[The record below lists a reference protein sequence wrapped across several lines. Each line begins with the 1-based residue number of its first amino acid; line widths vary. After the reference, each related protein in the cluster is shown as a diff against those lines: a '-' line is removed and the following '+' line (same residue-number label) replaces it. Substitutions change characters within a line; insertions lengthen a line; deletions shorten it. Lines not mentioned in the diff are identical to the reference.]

1 MNDIKQEQR
10 AQFVDR
16 LFQTGLATMDF
27 LTISLG
33 QSLGLYQALDD
44 ATALTAAELAQRTGV
59 AESYTREWLEQQSV
73 TGVLVADTTVTPPTF
88 RLPPEHAEV
97 LLHETSENYLAPLL
111 RILTGVGRQFD
122 ALTDAYRTGA
132 GIPWSAYGPDTVGGQ
147 AQFNRPAFEQLLGA
161 EWFPA
166 IPAVHARLQQSDARV
181 ADVGRGYGWS
191 SVAIAEANPNVAVDG
206 YDFDAPSIEAA
217 QAIAAERGLADR
229 LHFHTADISDGD
241 LAHSYDLVTVFEALH
256 DMARPVEALQTMRA
270 LLRDGGHVLVMDERV
285 GETFTGHPD
294 DIERMMYGWSTLL
307 CLPNTPGIPQR
318 GHWHR
323 HP

>member
-1 MNDIKQEQR
+1 M
-10 AQFVDR
+10 
-16 LFQTGLATMDF
+16 
-27 LTISLG
+27 
-33 QSLGLYQALDD
+33 
-44 ATALTAAELAQRTGV
+44 
-59 AESYTREWLEQQSV
+59 
-73 TGVLVADTTVTPPTF
+73 
-88 RLPPEHAEV
+88 
-97 LLHETSENYLAPLL
+97 
-111 RILTGVGRQFD
+111 
-122 ALTDAYRTGA
+122 
-132 GIPWSAYGPDTVGGQ
+132 
-147 AQFNRPAFEQLLGA
+147 
-161 EWFPA
+161 
-166 IPAVHARLQQSDARV
+166 HARLQQSDARV

-206 YDFDAPSIEAA
+206 YDFAAPSSEAA

-307 CLPNTPGIPQR
+307 CLPNTLAESPSAATGTVIRESTLRQYATDAGFTAVELLPIENDFFR
-318 GHWHR
+318 FYLLT
-323 HP
+323 P